1 MSLSKIFTISG
12 SALQA
17 QAQRLNTVA
26 SNLANADTAAA
37 PGTEPYRAR
46 QTVFQADPA
55 AGGTPGTAG
64 VKVAAV
70 REDDAPA
77 RRIHNPGHPHADGEG
92 YVTMSN
98 VNPVEQMVDM
108 ISAARSYQSNVE
120 VMNTAKNLL
129 GKLLTLGS

>member
-64 VKVAAV
+64 VKVATV

-77 RRIHNPGHPHADGEG
+77 RRIHNPGHPFADAEG